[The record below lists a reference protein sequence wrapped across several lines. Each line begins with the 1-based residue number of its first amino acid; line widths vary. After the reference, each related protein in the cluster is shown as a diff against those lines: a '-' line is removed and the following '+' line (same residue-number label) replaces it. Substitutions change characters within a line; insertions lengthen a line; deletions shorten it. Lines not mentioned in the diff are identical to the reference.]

1 MRLVAVFPGCKSHS
15 HNVPWPRSG
24 SRPCAA
30 ASTGAIER
38 YGAFV
43 FVKICG
49 LSEPE
54 HVAAAAEAGA
64 DAVGFLLSPSP
75 RRVTPERAR
84 DLASALPSGVLAVG
98 VFAGVPVEAIQRDA
112 AVAGVGAVQ
121 LHGGDYRRE
130 DFEALADYPGEL
142 IRAVPDSVG
151 ASARFGEFGEDYLLV
166 DSPRPGS
173 GEAWDWGG
181 LGAGPGGRWML
192 AGGLR
197 PDTVAEA
204 IAQARPWGVDVSSG
218 VEVRRGIKDAELIAR
233 FIANAKAA
241 LG

>member
-1 MRLVAVFPGCKSHS
+1 MVAVRHVAPAPAGAH
-15 HNVPWPRSG
+15 PR
-24 SRPCAA
+24 AA
-30 ASTGAIER
+30 ASTEDRER
-38 YGAFV
+38 YGASV

-98 VFAGVPVEAIQRDA
+98 VFAGVPVEAIRRDA
-112 AVAGVGAVQ
+112 AVANVGAVQ
-121 LHGGDYRRE
+121 LHGDYRRE
-130 DFEALADYPGEL
+130 DFEAMADYPGEL

-151 ASARFGEFGEDYLLV
+151 ASAHFGEFGEDYLLV

-173 GEAWDWGG
+173 GEAWDWSG
-181 LGAGPGGRWML
+181 LGTGPGGRWML

-218 VEVRRGIKDAELIAR
+218 VEIRRGVKDAELIAR
-233 FIANAKAA
+233 FVTNAKSA
-241 LG
+241 LN